1 LRRFSSALATAS
13 RVEAAGAPE
22 SQLRPPTLLECRRAH
37 LGWTISLAA
46 AGTVAI
52 LVPVPLAPRGNRTR
66 SYYESGVVLAALAVL
81 LPVAACRSPSR
92 NEAPRPDEAPAAAA
106 TGAPNAGPY
115 RQRYEFTQDWFSE
128 RLPVWHR
135 HVLPLRGRPLRYLEI
150 GVFEGRSA
158 LWMLEN
164 VLTHPESR
172 LTAIDVFSGE
182 LEARWRRNLE
192 RSGAAEKVTTIVGPS
207 QVELRKLPLES
218 YDVIYIDGAHTA
230 AAVLA
235 DGVLAWQVLKDGGLL
250 IFDDYGWSGYP
261 GPNERS
267 TPDELRPK
275 AAIDGFVTAFRNS
288 MDLVHRDFQL
298 LVRKKSNPCG
308 YAEGCSPVGRATYLW
323 WTRELRDPGGKPMPL
338 SAEETDLLERWLRSS
353 APGQVKPK
361 PDPALLAQPAWQ
373 ALARQLKP
381 HGASLDD

>member
-1 LRRFSSALATAS
+1 L
-13 RVEAAGAPE
+13 
-22 SQLRPPTLLECRRAH
+22 
-37 LGWTISLAA
+37 
-46 AGTVAI
+46 
-52 LVPVPLAPRGNRTR
+52 
-66 SYYESGVVLAALAVL
+66 LAALAL
-81 LPVAACRSPSR
+81 SLAAPACRSPSQ
-92 NEAPRPDEAPAAAA
+92 NEAPRRDEALAPAVPD
-106 TGAPNAGPY
+106 APNAGPY

-128 RLPVWHR
+128 RLPVWQK

-172 LTAIDVFSGE
+172 LTAIDLFSGE

-207 QVELRKLPLES
+207 QIELRKLPLES
-218 YDVIYIDGAHTA
+218 YDVIYIDGAHVA
-230 AAVLA
+230 PAVLA

-250 IFDDYGWSGYP
+250 IFDDYGWTGYP
-261 GPNERS
+261 GPSESS
-267 TPDELRPK
+267 TPDELRPR

-288 MDLVHRDFQL
+288 MELVHRDFQL
-298 LVRKKSNPCG
+298 LVRKKPNPCG

-323 WTRELRDPGGKPMPL
+323 WSRELRDPSDKPIPL
-338 SAEETDLLERWLRSS
+338 SAEETDLLEGWLRSS
-353 APGQVKPK
+353 APGQVKPTR
-361 PDPALLAQPAWQ
+361 DATLLAKPAWQ
-373 ALARQLKP
+373 ALSRRLNP